1 MSNKIIQKDF
11 VNIRIVLDR
20 SGSMG
25 SAIKETIDSINTFI
39 KEQQNEKV
47 NGSITISTFDSGSI
61 DVPIRNI
68 KIKDMGSL
76 DNNFLDPRGRTPL
89 LDAIGLAINEHGNKD
104 VEQNEKKTLVIVTDG
119 LENASTEYTNKAI
132 KQLIENKTNEGWL
145 IIYLGADHDAFD
157 QSKNIGIEYNKTL
170 HYSKSDSVDAMRATS
185 RKVSDYSKGT
195 DPKRIK
201 YEEFER
207 KESFKNNPNQDKN
220 GDKK

>member
-25 SAIKETIDSINTFI
+25 SAIKETIDSINTFV
-39 KEQQNEKV
+39 KDQQNEKV
-47 NGSITISTFDSGSI
+47 TGSITISTFDSGSI
-61 DVPIRNI
+61 ETPIRNTLI
-68 KIKDMGSL
+68 EDMKSL
-76 DNNFLDPRGRTPL
+76 DYNFLNPRGATPL
-89 LDAIGLAINEHGNKD
+89 LDAIGLAINEHGSKN

-157 QSKNIGIEYNKTL
+157 QSKNIGIEYDKTL
-170 HYSKSDSVDAMRATS
+170 HYSKRDSNDAMRATS
-185 RKVSDYSKGT
+185 RKVRDYSKGT
-195 DPKRIK
+195 DPRHIK

-207 KESFKNNPNQDKN
+207 KESFKNNPDQEKN
-220 GDKK
+220 GDRE